1 LRPEVTPARPA
12 EGQPLS
18 IRVDHL
24 GGLARSVHLFHRV
37 RGEESY
43 SEIETKGQGDRFE
56 LSVPGSA
63 VRPPAFE
70 YYLTA
75 LNDENV
81 AMGRAGTLAEPL
93 RVEVLAAKKPLR
105 KRAWIW
111 GVAGGVVAAGVV
123 ATVLGVTLTRP
134 DSKVADVMLV
144 APR

>member
-1 LRPEVTPARPA
+1 
-12 EGQPLS
+12 
-18 IRVDHL
+18 
-24 GGLARSVHLFHRV
+24 
-37 RGEESY
+37 
-43 SEIETKGQGDRFE
+43 
-56 LSVPGSA
+56 

-70 YYLTA
+70 YYVTA

-81 AMGRAGTLAEPL
+81 AIGRAGTLAEPL